1 MWNEVLL
8 EAIRKDLA
16 RPTVHARNLF
26 HISAAMYDAWAVYA
40 SNARPY
46 FLGNSIHGYDI
57 PFDGVA
63 LPPQVEVSA
72 HQEEAISY
80 ACFRLLEWRFR
91 LSPGQTDVRRLSR
104 ELMADLGYDMDFIST
119 DYRTQRAA
127 ALGNYIAMQVI
138 EYGKNDG
145 ANETSFYE
153 NQFYES
159 VNGALNPKEPG
170 NANMTDPN
178 RWQPLLFDEFI
189 DQSGHASQNVVPD
202 FLSPEWGATL
212 PFGLDEKHRSIK
224 SRQGHDYLV
233 FHDPGSPAYMDMD
246 DPENSLDFQWNH
258 SLVALWSA
266 HHDPTDG
273 VFWDISPAAIG
284 NLSASELPTS
294 LAGFRSFY
302 DDKNGGDIST
312 GRLENPVTGEPYLA
326 NVVPRGDYTRVL
338 AEFWADGPDSETPP
352 GHWFVILNYVN
363 DHSQFVRQFAGEG
376 DVLGKLEWDVK
387 SYFLLGGAMHDAAI
401 AAWGIK
407 GYYDYVRPISAIRYM
422 AGLGQSTDMTKPN
435 YHPNGIPLELGF
447 IEVVDNEDPLRGERA
462 ENVGKI
468 KVFGWRGPD
477 FIENPDIDQA
487 GVGWILAENWWPY
500 QRATFITPPFAG
512 YVSGHSTFS
521 RAAAE
526 LITLLTGSEYFP
538 GGMGEFQA
546 KKNEFLVFEEG
557 PSVDVTLQWATYRD
571 ASDQCSLSRIW
582 GGIHPPIDDIP
593 GRLIGQAIGIN
604 AFAFGT
610 KYFSNTPLSVQLA
623 ADNVVTYPNPVRSG
637 KELHL
642 KGAGS
647 GHTFTLLTLSGQYIR
662 DIEAQYASS
671 NDTYIFDLPVVKSG
685 IYVLKSHDLVQVIFI
700 N

>member
-1 MWNEVLL
+1 M

-26 HISAAMYDAWAVYA
+26 HISAAMYDAWAVYD
-40 SNARPY
+40 SNAQPY

-57 PFDGVA
+57 PFDGVT
-63 LPPQVEVSA
+63 LPPQVEVNA
-72 HQEEAISY
+72 YQEEAISY

-91 LSPGQTDVRRLSR
+91 LSPGQTHVRRLSR
-104 ELMADLGYDMDFIST
+104 ELMADLGYDVDFIST
-119 DYRTQRAA
+119 DYHTQRAA
-127 ALGNYIAMQVI
+127 SLGNYIALQVI
-138 EYGKNDG
+138 EYGKSDG
-145 ANETSFYE
+145 ANETNFYE

-159 VNGALNPKEPG
+159 VNGALNPKVPG
-170 NANMTDPN
+170 NADMTDPN

-189 DQSGHASQNVVPD
+189 DQSGHVSQNVVPD

-212 PFGLDEKHRSIK
+212 PFALDIEHRSIK
-224 SRQGHDYLV
+224 SRQGHDYFV
-233 FHDPGSPAYMDMD
+233 FHDPGSPAYMDIED
-246 DPENSLDFQWNH
+246 AENSLGFQWNH

-273 VFWDISPAAIG
+273 VLWDISPAAIG
-284 NLSASELPTS
+284 NLNANDFPTS
-294 LAGFRSFY
+294 FAEFRSFY
-302 DDKNGGDIST
+302 DKKNGGDISS
-312 GRLENPVTGEPYLA
+312 GRLENPVTGDPYLA

-422 AGLGQSTDMTKPN
+422 ADLGQSTDMTKPN

-447 IEVVDNEDPLRGERA
+447 IEVVDNEDPLRGEYS

-468 KVFGWRGPD
+468 KIFGWRGPE
-477 FIENPDIDQA
+477 FIENPEIDQA

-500 QRATFITPPFAG
+500 QRPTFITPPFAG

-593 GRLIGQAIGIN
+593 GRVIGQTIGID
-604 AFAFGT
+604 AFVFGS
-610 KYFSNTPLSVQLA
+610 KYFSNTPLLVQLA
-623 ADNVVTYPNPVRSG
+623 TDNVVTYPNPVRSG
-637 KELHL
+637 KKLYL
-642 KGAGS
+642 KGGGS
-647 GHTFTLLTLSGQYIR
+647 GHIFSLLTLSGQNIR
-662 DIEAQYASS
+662 DIEAQYTSS
-671 NDTYIFDLPVVKSG
+671 SDTYVFDLPAVESG
-685 IYVLKSHDLVQVIFI
+685 IYALKSHDLVQVIFV